1 MPFVWTTNPNLPPV
15 TPAPV
20 IGPTEVST
28 EVGLVANTVNVS
40 PIFGQLS
47 YNTNNIGYDVTY
59 VLPTLNVK
67 DLHVDHLESN
77 NVHVNFNA
85 TINTANIGAASINT
99 ANILTATIANGRMG
113 TNPTSNLQI
122 ATKEYVDLLA
132 ANSVPLGGNLQLL
145 IQAAGDLLVGVSD
158 NTAERLPIGTDSQVL
173 ATGGVGNTGVHWS
186 GPFGSTTSHKGLSIG
201 TNWSGAFK
209 NTEVTLISVD
219 EIVMDDGTRVPSGW
233 SGLKANIRS
242 NVETSGVGYLD
253 TGVVQPNTCYEV
265 YAIRSSSNGAQGLL
279 LHRAKDY
286 SVDVHYAPTASS
298 PRSINFNNGLNQS
311 VCLNV
316 AQRFVA
322 HQSGPFVGID
332 LVIGRQGFPR
342 GNVWV
347 TLEDNLA
354 NNNASGIILATSRKF
369 PANIMGDLVSTPPRV
384 RFPFDV
390 SANVV
395 QGNVYWAVI
404 RTDYTQG
411 NIQTNLHNLKV
422 YGDSSTPTIPY
433 ADGPAKFFNANTNGW
448 ALCNSA
454 ASVDGQSGGLGPS
467 NLYHRTFIEANSSAV
482 TMPTGYDQKCLLSYC
497 STTKTSTLREYHQR
511 GYRMSMSF
519 HYTWNYINR
528 GGLQASQGTDLST
541 ANNTAAGIQAS
552 EAVNMGAFVPP
563 VPCFVWIYHY
573 SGLAGSAIVGGGGF
587 NCLNLPVQLFRELD
601 GGYTV
606 LNNGGSMNVFGPF
619 LCEFAA
625 TYTMSGGT
633 FSNLYVAA
641 IEF

>member
-85 TINTANIGAASINT
+85 TINTANIGTASINT
-99 ANILTATIANGRMG
+99 ANILNATIANGRMG
-113 TNPTSNLQI
+113 INPTSNLQI

-158 NTAERLPIGTDSQVL
+158 NTAERLPIGTNSQVL
-173 ATGGVGNTGVHWS
+173 TAGGVGNTGVHWS

-209 NTEVTLISVD
+209 NTEVTITSVD
-219 EIVMDDGTRVPSGW
+219 EIVMDDGTRVSGGW
-233 SGLKANIRS
+233 SGLKANILS
-242 NVETSGVGYLD
+242 NVATSGVGYLD

-286 SVDVHYAPTASS
+286 SVDVHYVPSGTAS
-298 PRSINFNNGLNQS
+298 RIINFNNGVGQS
-311 VCLNV
+311 LCLNV

-332 LVIGRQGFPR
+332 LTIGRLGLPR

-354 NNNASGIILATSRKF
+354 NNNASGIILATSRKL
-369 PANIMGDLVSTPPRV
+369 PANAMGDLVATPPRI

-390 SANVV
+390 TANVV

-404 RTDYTQG
+404 RTDYLQG
-411 NIQTNLHNLKV
+411 NIQTNLNSLRV
-422 YGDSSTPTIPY
+422 YGDSSIPTLPY

-454 ASVDGQSGGLGPS
+454 AAIDGQSGGSGPS
-467 NLYHRTFIEANSSAV
+467 NLYHRTFIEANNSAV

-497 STTKTSTLREYHQR
+497 STTKRSTLREYHQR

-519 HYTWNYINR
+519 HYTWNFINR
-528 GGLQASQGTDLST
+528 GGLQGGQGTDLST

-552 EAVNMGAFVPP
+552 EPVHLGAFVPP
-563 VPCFVWIYHY
+563 VPCFLWIYHY
-573 SGLAGSAIVGGGGF
+573 SGLSGSAIVGGGGL
-587 NCLNLPVQLFRELD
+587 NCTYLPVQLFRELD
-601 GGYTV
+601 GGYSV
-606 LNNGGSMNVFGPF
+606 LNNAGSSGVFGPF
-619 LCEFAA
+619 LSEFSVM
-625 TYTMSGGT
+625 YTMSGGT